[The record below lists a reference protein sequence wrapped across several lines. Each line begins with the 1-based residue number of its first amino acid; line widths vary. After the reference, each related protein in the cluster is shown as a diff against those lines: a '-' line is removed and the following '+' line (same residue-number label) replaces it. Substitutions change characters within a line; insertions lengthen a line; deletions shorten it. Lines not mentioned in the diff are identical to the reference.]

1 MFTLCFVAF
10 FLFVLSF
17 VWVSFSHSSCTLH
30 ASSLPLFISSFLSL
44 IPLDSFVYSWQKG
57 GEYIGEYSSVFR
69 HFYMTLVYILRGRNS
84 TSCTFVGEKSHRE
97 DTYTKGEK
105 IFFMSKPCFVLF
117 YIMLVFSLLYGTL
130 YYILYLCFVA
140 LDGF

>member
-1 MFTLCFVAF
+1 
-10 FLFVLSF
+10 
-17 VWVSFSHSSCTLH
+17 
-30 ASSLPLFISSFLSL
+30 
-44 IPLDSFVYSWQKG
+44 
-57 GEYIGEYSSVFR
+57 
-69 HFYMTLVYILRGRNS
+69 MTLVYILRGRNS